1 MEGVVKKVALN
12 FLSEKCYEEFFYN
25 FNFFNLLCLK
35 AFVSKCLGYV
45 IIAGSCF
52 VKLPQILKIWNNK
65 SAKGISIINVFTDL
79 FAITVNA
86 SYAFV
91 RSFPI
96 SAYGEGISMGI
107 QTVTIAAQVLHHNF
121 SSSLAAAFVAVYGV
135 VCYVMT
141 NFIPVNMLWNLQAV
155 TIPVLLFGKLAQ
167 AYSNYS
173 IKGTGQLSAA
183 TCVMLL
189 FGSTSRIFTSFQ
201 ETGDVIII
209 ITYLLATLGNGIIV
223 FQFMYYRKPA
233 AKQQKKKEGKK
244 QR

>member
-1 MEGVVKKVALN
+1 M
-12 FLSEKCYEEFFYN
+12 
-25 FNFFNLLCLK
+25 LCLK
-35 AFVSKCLGYV
+35 AFISKCLGYA

-52 VKLPQILKIWNNK
+52 VKFPQILKIWNNK

-79 FAITVNA
+79 FAITVNS

-96 SAYGEGISMGI
+96 SAYGEGISIGL
-107 QTVTIAAQVLHHNF
+107 QTVTIAAQVLHYNY
-121 SSSLAAAFVAVYGV
+121 SSALAAAFIAVYSV
-135 VCYVMT
+135 VCYAMT
-141 NFIPVNMLWNLQAV
+141 TLVPIDILWNLQAV
-155 TIPVLLFGKLAQ
+155 TIPVLLFGKLVQ
-167 AYSNYS
+167 AYSNYT

-189 FGSTSRIFTSFQ
+189 FGSTSRIFTSLQ

-223 FQFMYYRKPA
+223 FQFMYYRKPNT
-233 AKQQKKKEGKK
+233 KQQKKKEGKK